1 MENEETGQI
10 KNPVET
16 PSPQATASPPP
27 SRPDSFF
34 LGLCIIVSI
43 LAGSLSGWLFSKAN
57 AVDVYVVDVKSIV
70 NDKKREL
77 VEMYKKNPTE
87 ETIAT
92 ADKELSQFLIQLER
106 GITRLGS
113 GQGKIVLLKDVYLA
127 GNAEDATDYLRPKK
141 KKEAQEEEAKPAPS
155 KDKEKQEE
163 E

>member
-27 SRPDSFF
+27 YRPDNIF

-70 NDKKREL
+70 DDKRREL
-77 VEMYKKNPTE
+77 VEMYKKNPTD
-87 ETIAT
+87 ETIAV
-92 ADKELSQFLIQLER
+92 ADKELSEFLIQLEQ

-113 GQGKIVLLKDVYLA
+113 GTGEIVLLKDVYLA

-141 KKEAQEEEAKPAPS
+141 KKLPKEESDKPTE
-155 KDKEKQEE
+155 DKE
-163 E
+163 

>member
-27 SRPDSFF
+27 YRPDNIF

-70 NDKKREL
+70 DDKRREL
-77 VEMYKKNPTE
+77 VEMYKKNPTD
-87 ETIAT
+87 ETIAV
-92 ADKELSQFLIQLER
+92 ADKDLSDFLIQLEK
-106 GITRLGS
+106 GIARLGS
-113 GQGKIVLLKDVYLA
+113 GTGKIVLLKDVYLA

-141 KKEAQEEEAKPAPS
+141 KKLPKEESDKPDKPTE
-155 KDKEKQEE
+155 DKE
-163 E
+163 

>member
-27 SRPDSFF
+27 YRPDNIF

-43 LAGSLSGWLFSKAN
+43 LAGSLSGRLFSKAN

-70 NDKKREL
+70 DDKRREL
-77 VEMYKKNPTE
+77 VEMYKKNPTD
-87 ETIAT
+87 ETIAV
-92 ADKELSQFLIQLER
+92 ADKELSEFLIQLEQ

-113 GQGKIVLLKDVYLA
+113 GTGKIVLLKDVYLA

-141 KKEAQEEEAKPAPS
+141 KKHPKKESGEPDKPT
-155 KDKEKQEE
+155 KE
-163 E
+163 

>member
-27 SRPDSFF
+27 YRPDNIF

-70 NDKKREL
+70 DDKRREL
-77 VEMYKKNPTE
+77 VEMYKKNPTD
-87 ETIAT
+87 ETIAV
-92 ADKELSQFLIQLER
+92 ADKELSEFLIQLEQ

-113 GQGKIVLLKDVYLA
+113 GTGKIVLLKDVYLA

-141 KKEAQEEEAKPAPS
+141 KKHPKKESGEPDKPT
-155 KDKEKQEE
+155 KE
-163 E
+163 